1 MYFWLATVNT
11 PARVSEMPGVRSQY
25 GLIATDSQKKFLN
38 GGKNYRLNLPAN
50 IPAKDFWSFVV
61 YDPQTRS
68 ELQTTQALPSKNS
81 KRDKDI
87 LINDDVSVDLY
98 FGPKAPNGKASNWI
112 QTIPEKGWF
121 ALLRLYGPLESC
133 FDESWQPN
141 DIQNSINNSSHHLIS
156 NEFYSNENLTCFPN
170 CRFRTRPYI
179 TILWPSCQSQRSNA
193 QGFQYSNPSRY
204 SNARQSENPHRGSQL
219 F

>member
-1 MYFWLATVNT
+1 MLA
-11 PARVSEMPGVRSQY
+11 
-25 GLIATDSQKKFLN
+25 ATDDQGEYLDGSKTYQVDI
-38 GGKNYRLNLPAN
+38 PADV
-50 IPAKDFWSFVV
+50 PAKDFWSLVV

-87 LINDDVSVDLY
+87 LINDDGSVDLY

-121 ALLRLYGPLESC
+121 ALLRLYGPLESW

-141 DIQNSINNSSHHLIS
+141 DIQKLD
-156 NEFYSNENLTCFPN
+156 
-170 CRFRTRPYI
+170 
-179 TILWPSCQSQRSNA
+179 
-193 QGFQYSNPSRY
+193 
-204 SNARQSENPHRGSQL
+204 
-219 F
+219 